1 MALHYNLAKV
11 YDISADDPEFV
22 QQILELFL
30 IEVSPEVYNIKKA
43 IKEKEYQKVHSISH
57 KIKPTLDLL
66 GMDLAYEE
74 IIQIMSWAKSNGK
87 KKEII
92 EVYKLLKEQI
102 ELASKEIRKS
112 NTLQY
117 K

>member
-11 YDISADDPEFV
+11 YDISANDADFA

-30 IEVSPEVYNIKKA
+30 EEVPAEVHA
-43 IKEKEYQKVHSISH
+43 IKVAIKNKDYKNAYASAH

-74 IIQIMSWAKSNGK
+74 IIQIMTWAKSEGK

-92 EVYKLLKEQI
+92 EVYKLLKTHI
-102 ELASKEIRKS
+102 DLSSKEIKK
-112 NTLQY
+112 NH
-117 K
+117 KI

>member
-1 MALHYNLAKV
+1 MALYYNLAKV
-11 YDISADDPEFV
+11 YDVSANDADFAH
-22 QQILELFL
+22 QILKLFL
-30 IEVSPEVYNIKKA
+30 QEVPVEIQNIKEA
-43 IKEKEYQKVHSISH
+43 IKDKNYQKAYAASH

-74 IIQIMSWAKSNGK
+74 IIQVMAWAKSEGK

-102 ELASKEIRKS
+102 DLSSKEIRK
-112 NTLQY
+112 NH
-117 K
+117 KIK